1 MKKISLFT
9 ILLLCLLSPNTYAYT
24 RHEVDSAFKLAEQGI
39 IQYKESEYSYR
50 LNDTITRKEFMKVFV
65 NLTKNEIPDTC
76 WNDFR
81 DVEDDWGCKYITWAL
96 WKEYI
101 APNGY
106 FRPAERI
113 TKAESM
119 KLILKARW
127 ISRQSESGDWRVD
140 DMKTARL
147 VWIIKADYHDYDSY
161 ADRGWIFDVSA
172 TDIDTYKQESSSSN
186 TSSQDNPYLLP

>member
-1 MKKISLFT
+1 MKKIVSLISVFF
-9 ILLLCLLSPNTYAYT
+9 LVQAVAVNAYT
-24 RHEVDSAFKLAEQGI
+24 RNEVDSAFKLAQQGI

-50 LNDTITRKEFMKVFV
+50 LNDTITRKEFMKVFG
-65 NLTKNEIPDTC
+65 NLTQNEISDTC
-76 WNDFR
+76 GSDFR
-81 DVEDDWGCKYITWAL
+81 DVEKDWGCKYITWAL
-96 WKEYI
+96 EKQHI

-127 ISRQSESGDWRVD
+127 ISRQSNTGDWRVD

-147 VWIIKADYHDYDSY
+147 VGIIKAEYSDYDSY
-161 ADRGWIFDVSA
+161 ADRWWIFDVSA
-172 TDIDTYKQESSSSN
+172 TDINSYKQELNSNSS
-186 TSSQDNPYLLP
+186 SSQDNPYLIP